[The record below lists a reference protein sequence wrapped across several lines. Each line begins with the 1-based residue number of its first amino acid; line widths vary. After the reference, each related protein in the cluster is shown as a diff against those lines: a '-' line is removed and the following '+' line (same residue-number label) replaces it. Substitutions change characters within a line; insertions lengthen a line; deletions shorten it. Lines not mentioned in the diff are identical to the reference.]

1 MPAIATLEHQQSFFR
16 KIAMNPI
23 VKPKLG
29 ILALT
34 LELYETLAPG
44 VRENREQWLKN
55 DILGSLG
62 RFVEAD
68 FQEAVYTKD
77 KIQAEVKRFEQ
88 MDVDAI
94 AIVFLT
100 YAPSQIVLTT
110 LKTTRI
116 PLIIWNIQELFAVD
130 GNFSQETLT
139 QNHGVHGTQDMA
151 NVLVRC
157 GVDFEYVTTH
167 IDDPD
172 GCRAVADF
180 CIAASAKRKIA
191 ASRFGI
197 IGNEF
202 PGMGDFAVDTTQ
214 WVSRFGCSTVLLPME
229 EYITR
234 AEHSGEA
241 QAMELVQKY
250 QETYLVADDV
260 TEADLF
266 HAAKAELALRSLR
279 DAYQLDGMTYLFTAF
294 GSDSRTSTVPFVAI
308 SRMMAEGFGFGGEG
322 DLISTMATRLFYHLS
337 PLVSFSE
344 IFTTD
349 YRGNALFFSHMG
361 EANAAMAR
369 KDQKIPL
376 VARSSPI
383 TKTLHR
389 QLALV
394 TVFEPGPA
402 TFVAL
407 VQGKNRWKM
416 IVAFVRIEDFSP
428 ITSLGVPHSKVKVGD
443 VRRFLTDYAKEGGT
457 HHNAIGFGDLRSKLR
472 YLAQM
477 LDTDYVD
484 IT

>member
-1 MPAIATLEHQQSFFR
+1 
-16 KIAMNPI
+16 MNHI
-23 VKPKLG
+23 EKPKLG

-44 VRENREQWLKN
+44 VRENREQWLKK
-55 DILGSLG
+55 DILPALG
-62 RFVEAD
+62 RFVDVD
-68 FQEAVYTKD
+68 FKEAVYTKD

-88 MDVDAI
+88 TGVDAI
-94 AIVFLT
+94 AVVFLT
-100 YAPSQIVLTT
+100 YAPSQVVLPA
-110 LKTTRI
+110 LKNTRI
-116 PLIIWNIQELFAVD
+116 PLFLWNIQELFAVD
-130 GNFSQETLT
+130 QNYSQEKLT

-157 GVDFEYVTTH
+157 GVDFEYATTH

-172 GCRAVADF
+172 SCRAVTDF

-191 ASRFGI
+191 SSRFGV

-214 WVSRFGCSTVLLPME
+214 WVSQFGCNMVLLPME

-234 AEHSGEA
+234 AE
-241 QAMELVQKY
+241 QAAPSQVTELVKEY
-250 QETYLVADDV
+250 RATYNVADDV
-260 TEADLF
+260 TEGDLIPT
-266 HAAKAELALRSLR
+266 ARAELAMRSMR
-279 DAYQLDGMTYLFTAF
+279 DEWQLDGMTYLFTAF

-308 SRMMAEGFGFGGEG
+308 SRMMAEGVGFGGEG
-322 DLISTMATRLFYHLS
+322 DIISTMATRLFYHLS
-337 PLVSFSE
+337 PMVSFSE

-349 YRGNALFFSHMG
+349 YQGNALFFSHMG
-361 EANAAMAR
+361 EANIAMAR

-402 TFVAL
+402 TLVAL
-407 VQGKNRWKM
+407 VQGRNRWKL
-416 IVAFVRIEDFSP
+416 ITASVQIEDFAP
-428 ITSLGVPHSKVKVGD
+428 ITSLGVPHSKVKVND

-457 HHNAIGFGDLRSKLR
+457 HHNAIGFGDLRPKLQ
-472 YLAQM
+472 YLAKM
-477 LDTDYVD
+477 LDADYVD